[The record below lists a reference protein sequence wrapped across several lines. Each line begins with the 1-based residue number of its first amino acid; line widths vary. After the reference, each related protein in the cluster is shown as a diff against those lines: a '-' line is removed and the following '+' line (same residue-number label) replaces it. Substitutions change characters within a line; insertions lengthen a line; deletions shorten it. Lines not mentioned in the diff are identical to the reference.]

1 MYFAIIHGSNFSVDS
16 LITLLNPSRTLT
28 KSDSSLEFNFLK
40 FGFTS
45 SSLAFF
51 NIFLAIK
58 YTYCIYGLV
67 SPSNDIVSFKLNT
80 ISFSLGLFKQ
90 VNINAPIA
98 IFLAASSLFT
108 KLKFFS
114 FIISKIFL

>member
-1 MYFAIIHGSNFSVDS
+1 MLLGFVAIENKDS
-16 LITLLNPSRTLT
+16 PLFCFEWSINS
-28 KSDSSLEFNFLK
+28 
-40 FGFTS
+40 
-45 SSLAFF
+45 AFF

-67 SPSNDIVSFKLNT
+67 SPSNDIASFKLNT

-108 KLKFFS
+108 KL
-114 FIISKIFL
+114 